1 MPIDEQKI
9 NLNLQNNLEHKPIN
23 ASDLPGVNRIGPPEN
38 IMLPTYSIYHFNNP
52 HTTAE
57 WYQNDDQFVK
67 YHIMGHAPIDAQG
80 PGAESLNEATKNY
93 QHFGKKFMRR
103 GLSDR
108 QIARLDNKH
117 DIDQSIFDL
126 AQEDLEI
133 QYNYDKQRYE
143 NGEISEQ
150 KWRQLKNR
158 YNRWSKNLGNN
169 QLSLDQKQNPFDY
182 IQVHKPGDI
191 APALFSIGLPL
202 AVTAAIYGAP
212 YIPWIMK
219 NVAIPIIGGEIVNDV
234 TRKVS
239 DGYYSSFGDFVY
251 RSTPLDDWTKD
262 TWAETPTKFVTDMS
276 NPGYWAPY
284 GKIVNGFKN
293 IVPAITK
300 TYNKPV
306 KINSTPRGAL
316 RYRANPNGKSAI
328 EIANNPTVGNF
339 KAKEFAKNHYG
350 INLSDE
356 QINNIMLQNIDNI
369 SYYADDLIEV
379 SPNIQSKFFKNGRFK
394 TPDGSGAEHMVYFD
408 KDLVYKISE
417 PASENVLRKSIAQQ
431 LSHNTLGRYGAP
443 LKLEGILRDGTK
455 VRAVYSQPKV
465 ELSKWRH
472 FGDIGDLILRKKLQK
487 IGYKKANLGGT
498 SGQAMITP
506 SGHIVDDLRGRN
518 MGYLNG
524 NLVLFDPYHVI
535 HTSNIPTSAT
545 SINESIVNSGKSMFR
560 DAPAHQ
566 VQWYHP
572 NPFFKHGGKLWNNS

>member
-1 MPIDEQKI
+1 MPINEQKI

-169 QLSLDQKQNPFDY
+169 QLSLDQKQNPLDY

-219 NVAIPIIGGEIVNDV
+219 NVAIPTIGGEIINDV

-262 TWAETPTKFVTDMS
+262 TWAETPTKFVADMT

-293 IVPAITK
+293 IVPTITK

-306 KINSTPRGAL
+306 KIDFSPREAL
-316 RYRANPNGKSAI
+316 RYRANPNVKSAAWKGGI
-328 EIANNPTVGNF
+328 TKWYLSNIVLPNKIDSGIKYMTKNNPILKERLWKTYNRDLGISQYLEFFPPKQNGVVKDNTIMLIHGDPASTGVYTTAAGIGRGTSTIHHYPTMNNGKLYPTKDVYHDYF
-339 KAKEFAKNHYG
+339 GPVQNKIFWGENKPHGWSLTKSFDTFIDDLKHIDHKILSSTDKKVLYSHPGMTTSEIPYRFIFGDAKKLNG
-350 INLSDE
+350 IERNTPNLSLGTE
-356 QINNIMLQNIDNI
+356 WITN
-369 SYYADDLIEV
+369 EV
-379 SPNIQSKFFKNGRFK
+379 NL
-394 TPDGSGAEHMVYFD
+394 
-408 KDLVYKISE
+408 KDL
-417 PASENVLRKSIAQQ
+417 N
-431 LSHNTLGRYGAP
+431 G
-443 LKLEGILRDGTK
+443 LE
-455 VRAVYSQPKV
+455 
-465 ELSKWRH
+465 W
-472 FGDIGDLILRKKLQK
+472 
-487 IGYKKANLGGT
+487 
-498 SGQAMITP
+498 
-506 SGHIVDDLRGRN
+506 
-518 MGYLNG
+518 
-524 NLVLFDPYHVI
+524 
-535 HTSNIPTSAT
+535 
-545 SINESIVNSGKSMFR
+545 
-560 DAPAHQ
+560 
-566 VQWYHP
+566 
-572 NPFFKHGGKLWNNS
+572 NPFLGVWEKHIYQSRDRIINSKLTDGIPIIWVDK